1 MPTTRRR
8 RRRRIPGSGDS
19 QLYGTPHDIVSRT
32 VNVNSRRISAPR
44 ILSLVSSLKEYRIAR
59 PDSLS
64 AALISRSSTYKFQR
78 TNATFPWVRNARS
91 RARRVSLPSFVRR
104 RRRFLRRSVRDIPIA
119 DRERRKKNKN
129 KEPLEMNPP
138 RPLILLPNRAP
149 KTIYPLFPPS
159 SY

>member
-91 RARRVSLPSFVRR
+91 RAQGVPSFVR
-104 RRRFLRRSVRDIPIA
+104 SSSSSS
-119 DRERRKKNKN
+119 
-129 KEPLEMNPP
+129 
-138 RPLILLPNRAP
+138 
-149 KTIYPLFPPS
+149 FPPPIGS
-159 SY
+159 RYTDSRSGEEKKEQKQGAARDESPKALNIISKPGS

>member
-1 MPTTRRR
+1 MPTTRRRRR

-91 RARRVSLPSFVRR
+91 RAQGVPSFVR
-104 RRRFLRRSVRDIPIA
+104 SSSSS
-119 DRERRKKNKN
+119 
-129 KEPLEMNPP
+129 
-138 RPLILLPNRAP
+138 
-149 KTIYPLFPPS
+149 FPPPIGS
-159 SY
+159 RYTDSRSGEEKKEQKQGAARDESPKALNITSKPGS